1 MDNDNEQNTF
11 DCPRCK
17 YTTPFRSILIRHLC
31 KKKSCDPIY
40 SSVPCQE
47 ILKHLEKQKEKD
59 TNIVCVWCNKKFN
72 HKSNLYAH
80 TKVCKAKN
88 EPQTS
93 NIESSTNNNIL
104 ISNSNVE
111 ELLKTMITLMQHRQD
126 QPTIV
131 NNYNTTNNVQNNII
145 NQVNIN
151 AFGKEKLDHITKEF
165 LTTCLINND
174 VIEIVKQI
182 NFNPNVPENHNVK
195 RITSSQDYYKN
206 QFLATFEE
214 DGTWKRKFKEDVLSS
229 ILNKGFKAM
238 MDHMISLI
246 NANDISVED
255 SARLHTWIRES
266 FANPKKFLKRVFAE
280 TLNDELFLIKAE
292 S

>member
-1 MDNDNEQNTF
+1 MDINENEQITF

-17 YTTPFRSILIRHLC
+17 YATPFRSMLIRHLC
-31 KKKSCDPIY
+31 KKKCCAPIY
-40 SSVPCQE
+40 SSLSCQD
-47 ILKHLEKQKEKD
+47 ILKDLEKQKEKD
-59 TNIVCVWCNKKFN
+59 TNIVCSWCNKKFN

-80 TKVCKAKN
+80 HKVCKAKN
-88 EPQTS
+88 EPANQSTT
-93 NIESSTNNNIL
+93 NTNNTIT
-104 ISNSNVE
+104 SNSNVE
-111 ELLKTMITLMQHRQD
+111 ELLKTMITLMQNKQD

-131 NNYNTTNNVQNNII
+131 NNVNNYTTNVQNNII
-145 NQVNIN
+145 NIN
-151 AFGKEKLDHITKEF
+151 AFGKEKLDHITKDF

-174 VIEIVKQI
+174 VIEIVKHI

-246 NANDISVED
+246 NTNDISADD
-255 SARLHTWIRES
+255 SARLNTWILES